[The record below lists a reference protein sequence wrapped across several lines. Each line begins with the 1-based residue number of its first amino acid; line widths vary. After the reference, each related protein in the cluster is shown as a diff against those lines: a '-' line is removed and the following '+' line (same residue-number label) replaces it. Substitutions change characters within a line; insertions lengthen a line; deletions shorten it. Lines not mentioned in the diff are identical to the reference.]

1 MAPQATLVAGLGNQY
16 SEVPN
21 NLSAGTRIGDTATSL
36 VGFYGATPIV
46 QGSSGATLPTT
57 TSATT
62 SSPWGFATSTQ
73 ANAIVSMVNGL
84 QAALVAAGIISS

>member
-1 MAPQATLVAGLGNQY
+1 MSPQATLVSGLGNQY

-36 VGFYGATPIV
+36 VGFYGATPIA
-46 QGSSGATLPTT
+46 QPSTGATAPTT
-57 TSATT
+57 TAATT

-73 ANAIVSMVNGL
+73 ANAIVTLVNGL
-84 QAALVAAGIISS
+84 QTQLIALGIISS

>member
-1 MAPQATLVAGLGNQY
+1 MPQATLVTGLGNQY

-21 NLSAGTRIGDTATSL
+21 NLSAGSRIGDTTSSL
-36 VGFYGATPIV
+36 VGFWGATPIA
-46 QGSSGATLPTT
+46 QGASGATLPTT
-57 TSATT
+57 TAATT

-73 ANAIVSMVNGL
+73 ANAIVTLVNGL